1 MNMTPLRSEDYVTTE
16 CSGGTGMG
24 ALPMTAEEAIARLR
38 ERAWSSC
45 APGLER
51 TRALLAQLGNPEQS
65 LKYIHI
71 TGTNG
76 KGSTAAILAS
86 VLRAA
91 GYRTGLF
98 TSPHLYRF
106 HERMQVDGETITDGQ
121 LTALSERVLS
131 AADALAVHPT
141 EFELITALGMLYF
154 QSMRCDIVVLEVGM
168 GGKLDSTNVIPA
180 PEVAVITNI
189 GLEHTAILGDTLEKI
204 STEKSGIIKAGCR
217 AVLYAQTQG
226 VARIV
231 ADACRA
237 EGVPLT
243 VTAPDTLELIS
254 STLDGQ
260 VFRYRGRGPY
270 RIALLGGYQLDNA
283 MTALDAV
290 EALREAGW
298 QLPDEALTQGLASV
312 SWPGRLEPARRS
324 PAFLI
329 DGAHNPQC
337 AEALMTS
344 LKGLFGEKKL
354 IFLVGVLADKD
365 WQRMLSSALPLA
377 KAFVTITPPGSRS
390 LPAGELAAYLDAH
403 GAAAYAAA
411 SVEDAVNRALALAKP
426 DDVICSWG
434 SLYSVGEIRHTLGL
448 C

>member
-24 ALPMTAEEAIARLR
+24 ALRMTAEEAIARLR

-217 AVLYAQTQG
+217 A
-226 VARIV
+226 
-231 ADACRA
+231 

-377 KAFVTITPPGSRS
+377 KAFVTVTPPGSRS

-426 DDVICSWG
+426 DDAICSWG